1 MSLSLTEEEL
11 KLLEE
16 EEENEKYEL
25 LKEEKSKQQEKNI
38 EPNEFDEN
46 EPLRKKVKKN
56 PIPYVNNYFVKKIN
70 EYVYLNNIDKIKEYL
85 LSIDIT
91 IEEVQKD
98 ICWVLIKEKHKHHY
112 SKKIIN
118 EIVEFLLLIGFEK
131 KYQEIIEMK
140 EVFSI
145 DTLKELFIIKNLK
158 DICEYISNV
167 NYWENQ
173 KSIINIFLRENNN
186 LSDEFIKEIMK
197 FLISININF
206 NYKNQNGL
214 SPLKISIFNK
224 NIEMCKILI
233 SIKACI
239 DDKDIIHV
247 IIKNKDIN
255 IFKLFFDNHI
265 LNIINLDLNY
275 QDNEGITPLIL
286 SIFHCQYEMCKILLE
301 NGADINLKNIN
312 DENALMIACN
322 NRYIYFNINVSDNYI
337 LKQEIINILIEK
349 GIDINEK
356 DKYDRTALYYAL
368 SNVNEFSIF
377 MIISLL
383 EAGADPNLLDLNL
396 NNALQTLIIENDS
409 IENSY
414 GLSLMMILINYGTSK
429 THRNDQNENIYDLLN
444 NEFLQYF
451 QMFDSLSSSGNTNG
465 NTNSNK
471 INKIFISKSCL
482 ICFEEDKRMIYSD
495 SCKHIVNC
503 YDCFIKLHAHQQNSN
518 VKCPYCNIVISS
530 YKIVENIS

>member
-1 MSLSLTEEEL
+1 MSFSLTEDEL

-16 EEENEKYEL
+16 QDENEKYEL
-25 LKEEKSKQQEKNI
+25 LKEEKSKELELDKL
-38 EPNEFDEN
+38 DEN

-70 EYVYLNNIDKIKEYL
+70 EYVYFNNIDKIKEYL

-91 IEEVQKD
+91 IEEVQND

-112 SKKIIN
+112 SKRIIN
-118 EIVEFLLLIGFEK
+118 ETVEFLLLIGFDK
-131 KYQEIIEMK
+131 KYQKMIEEK

-145 DTLKELFIIKNLK
+145 DILKELFITKNLN

-173 KSIINIFLRENNN
+173 KNIINVLLRENNN
-186 LSDEFIKEIMK
+186 SSDEFIKEIMK

-233 SIKACI
+233 SIKAGI

-247 IIKNKDIN
+247 LIKNKDIN
-255 IFKLFFDNHI
+255 IFKLFFDNHL
-265 LNIINLDLNY
+265 LNLINLDLNY
-275 QDNEGITPLIL
+275 QDNEGITPLML
-286 SIFHCQYEMCKILLE
+286 SIFHSQYEMGKILLE
-301 NGADINLKNIN
+301 NGVDINLTNIN
-312 DENALMIACN
+312 LENALMIACN
-322 NRYIYFNINVSDNYI
+322 NRYVYYNISDNYI

-349 GIDINEK
+349 GIDINKK
-356 DKYDRTALYYAL
+356 DKYNRTALYYAV

-383 EAGADPNLLDLNL
+383 EAGCDPNLLDFNL
-396 NNALQTLIIENDS
+396 NNALQTLIIENDN

-429 THRNDQNENIYDLLN
+429 IHQNNQNENIYDLLT

-451 QMFDSLSSSGNTNG
+451 QMFDSLSSNINGNGNSNGNSNG
-465 NTNSNK
+465 NT
-471 INKIFISKSCL
+471 NKIFISKSCL
-482 ICFEEDKRMIYSD
+482 ICYEEDKRMIYSD

-503 YDCFIKLHAHQQNSN
+503 YDCFIKLHAHQHNSN
-518 VKCPYCNIVISS
+518 TNIKCPYCNIAISS